1 MLIWRNMKTVQTPGL
16 PVIII
21 GNLIDILLLRTV
33 RVHALSFS
41 DCFNRVL
48 YGITTNLPD
57 RWLLRLSLL
66 VIPAVKSHKR

>member
-1 MLIWRNMKTVQTPGL
+1 MVISPNMKTVQTL
-16 PVIII
+16 
-21 GNLIDILLLRTV
+21 NLIDILLLRTV

-57 RWLLRLSLL
+57 RWLLRLFLL